1 MRKRINLNAVVVYQ
15 RTQRIQPNRSVVPY
29 SRSVL
34 VQIAKATHALDQ
46 VVKELDKPRQLTYKD
61 GLDRA
66 DSANADIAVIGNT
79 LYIAGPRMQ
88 IAGHTYGD
96 ITKIPTLW
104 TVVPVINHNKSFMV
118 GTEALPYVGD
128 LAKKADIVIPY
139 MSMAL
144 TVIHLIAP
152 ESGEA

>member
-1 MRKRINLNAVVVYQ
+1 
-15 RTQRIQPNRSVVPY
+15 
-29 SRSVL
+29 
-34 VQIAKATHALDQ
+34 
-46 VVKELDKPRQLTYKD
+46 
-61 GLDRA
+61 
-66 DSANADIAVIGNT
+66 
-79 LYIAGPRMQ
+79 MQ

-104 TVVPVINHNKSFMV
+104 TVVPVINHSKSFMV

-144 TVIHLIAP
+144 TVIHLIVP